1 VPADHRKYIS
11 ARSIPTVSD
20 GAFTVRQELPRMVR
34 LTYQG
39 DRFMKGISRALVV
52 LGTLAIGG
60 CAGHGGSHPPANKAF
75 LDMYDRP
82 AVRSRQAKPA
92 RPADEVTT
100 TGSTPA
106 VRPHSPEWLEQER
119 AREKQES
126 ERLARS
132 MQICRGC

>member
-1 VPADHRKYIS
+1 
-11 ARSIPTVSD
+11 
-20 GAFTVRQELPRMVR
+20 MN
-34 LTYQG
+34 
-39 DRFMKGISRALVV
+39 GISRVLAALCI
-52 LGTLAIGG
+52 LTIGG

-82 AVRSRQAKPA
+82 PVRSRQAKPA
-92 RPADEVTT
+92 RPADDVTT

-126 ERLARS
+126 ERLKRA